1 MLADAGLVAEVGAE
15 RAVAVV
21 EAVDFTGVVAAVAA
35 GCGVASTEEAPVAGC
50 GVASTVAALVVGC
63 GVASTVAVPV
73 VGCGVVSTVAAGC
86 AAVQRR
92 PVQK

>member
-15 RAVAVV
+15 RAVAVE
-21 EAVDFTGVVAAVAA
+21 EAVDFTGVVAA
-35 GCGVASTEEAPVAGC
+35 GCGVASTEEAPVVGC